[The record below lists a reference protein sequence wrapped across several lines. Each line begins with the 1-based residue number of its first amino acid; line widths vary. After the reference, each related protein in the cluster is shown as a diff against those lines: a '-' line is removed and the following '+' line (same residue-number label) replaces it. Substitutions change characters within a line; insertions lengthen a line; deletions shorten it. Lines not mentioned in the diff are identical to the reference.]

1 MGLFDWIRGGQPSAP
16 TVPEVTFTPPAGSK
30 PFGVDKPISECNDE
44 DIQASREA
52 FWEANNNFDWV
63 DPETGETR
71 EVRVIQGWRYDA
83 GGDHR
88 STLFELAVDGMEAAT
103 RDALPPVPEGLKLRC
118 AALPITA
125 TMRLMEARPSRRSV
139 AYLALTREELEDFC
153 DAIYSKKT
161 TKKETKGR
169 CYFCGFLHNIPSEPG
184 ESGAAHFLW
193 HTNDLTRQVVLGEE
207 LAADFKQRTE
217 KGELTSQQWIEQVL
231 RPLVFS
237 GGRA

>member
-1 MGLFDWIRGGQPSAP
+1 MGLFDWLRGKPQPSLD
-16 TVPEVTFTPPAGSK
+16 VTFNPPAGSK
-30 PFGVDKPISECNDE
+30 PFGVDKPISECSDE

-52 FWEANNNFDWV
+52 LWKAGAD
-63 DPETGETR
+63 
-71 EVRVIQGWRYDA
+71 VIKGWRYEA
-83 GGDHR
+83 GCDHS

-103 RDALPPVPEGLKLRC
+103 REALPPVPEGLKLRC

-125 TMRLMEARPSRRSV
+125 TLRAMEAEDGPSRRSV

-153 DAIYSKKT
+153 DAVYSKKT

-169 CYFCGFLHNIPSEPG
+169 CYFCGYLHNIPSEPG
-184 ESGAAHFLW
+184 ESGASHFLW
-193 HTNDLTRQVVLGEE
+193 HTNELTRQVVLGED
-207 LAADFKQRTE
+207 LAADFKRRTE
-217 KGELTSQQWIEQVL
+217 KGELTSQQWVEQVL

>member
-1 MGLFDWIRGGQPSAP
+1 MGLFDWLRGKPEPSLD
-16 TVPEVTFTPPAGSK
+16 VTFNPPAGSK
-30 PFGVDKPISECNDE
+30 PFGVDKPISECSDE

-52 FWEANNNFDWV
+52 LWETSAS
-63 DPETGETR
+63 R
-71 EVRVIQGWRYDA
+71 IKGWRYDA
-83 GGDHR
+83 GCDHR

-103 RDALPPVPEGLKLRC
+103 RDALPPVPEELKLRC

-125 TMRLMEARPSRRSV
+125 TMRAMEAEDGPPRRSV

-153 DAIYSKKT
+153 DAVYSKKT

-231 RPLVFS
+231 RPAVLPT
-237 GGRA
+237 AN

>member
-1 MGLFDWIRGGQPSAP
+1 MGLFDWLRGKPQPSLD
-16 TVPEVTFTPPAGSK
+16 VTFNPPAGSK
-30 PFGVDKPISECNDE
+30 PFGVDKPISECSDE

-52 FWEANNNFDWV
+52 LWKAGAD
-63 DPETGETR
+63 
-71 EVRVIQGWRYDA
+71 VIKGWRYDA

-125 TMRLMEARPSRRSV
+125 TLRLMEARPSRRSV